1 MQATT
6 RTQNTRAIAQWYGIA
21 KMFPQ
26 THPQGLDEISAY
38 TTRYGATP
46 DGPDSAP
53 WCYQQDP
60 ENVTPQNW
68 QPPLTVLA
76 GSYYDPRTGLV
87 NKYGSDPANDLDPTS
102 PAFVEPPQI
111 P

>member
-1 MQATT
+1 MEATT
-6 RTQNTRAIAQWYGIA
+6 RAQNVVAIAQWYGIA

-26 THPQGLDEISAY
+26 KHPLELDEISAY

-68 QPPLTVLA
+68 QPP
-76 GSYYDPRTGLV
+76 RTGLV
-87 NKYGSDPANDLDPTS
+87 NKYGSDPTNDLDPTS
-102 PAFVEPPQI
+102 PAFVEPPAI